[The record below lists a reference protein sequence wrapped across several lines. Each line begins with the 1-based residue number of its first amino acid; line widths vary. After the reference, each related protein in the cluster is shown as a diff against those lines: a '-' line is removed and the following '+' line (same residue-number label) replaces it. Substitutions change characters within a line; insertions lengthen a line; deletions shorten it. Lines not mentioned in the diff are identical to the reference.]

1 LTAPWPHVIL
11 SLTSG
16 IKTML
21 THLIKSIN
29 WIDVALAFLFIRMI
43 FVGVK
48 NGFISEFFKFLGVVA
63 AVFVSLHYYS
73 SLAAWVAEKTN
84 LSCDYWDLATF
95 AGLWVAVTFFFKLL
109 RDGILFLFKVEA
121 NHEGFDKY
129 AAGIVA
135 VVRGILVCSLTIFL
149 ILLAHNGPVTRMTL
163 HSYSYKIAGRTA
175 VSTYSFLYNNLV
187 EKLSA
192 GEHYN
197 AAAAQ
202 VLHPDSSR
210 SRY

>member
-1 LTAPWPHVIL
+1 
-11 SLTSG
+11 
-16 IKTML
+16 ML

-73 SLAAWVAEKTN
+73 SLAAWVAVKTN
-84 LSCDYWDLATF
+84 LSFDYWDLVTF
-95 AGLWVAVTFFFKLL
+95 AGLWVAVMFFFKLF
-109 RDGILFLFKVEA
+109 RDGVLFLFKVET
-121 NHEGFDKY
+121 NHKGLDQY

-135 VVRGILVCSLTIFL
+135 VARGILVCSLTI
-149 ILLAHNGPVTRMTL
+149 LLLLLTHNGPVARMTL
-163 HSYSYKIAGRTA
+163 HSCSYKIAGRAT

-187 EKLSA
+187 DKLFA

-202 VLHPDSSR
+202 VLHPDSSHSHNR
-210 SRY
+210 EAL